1 MTARRWI
8 KPRGVFIDA
17 QNIRTRGADVPDST
31 RAAANQ
37 AGLFC
42 YRELGTGATIITC
55 MLLRLDTLVTTTTSP
70 SYASLFER
78 GSGDRPKGE
87 PLETAPN
94 QRTPAEEAKTTS
106 NIVYVTVVMLP
117 FVNDVFQSLG
127 VGLDEL
133 RLKERPRNADH
144 FSHCASHLPHLFSW
158 SQHYFFPVFQF

>member
-8 KPRGVFIDA
+8 KPRGVFINA
-17 QNIRTRGADVPDST
+17 QNVRPWRADVPDST

-37 AGLFC
+37 VRLSC

-70 SYASLFER
+70 GYASLFER
-78 GSGDRPKGE
+78 GPGDRSKGE
-87 PLETAPN
+87 PLETAPS
-94 QRTPAEEAKTTS
+94 QCTPAEEAKTAS

-117 FVNDVFQSLG
+117 LVNDIFQSLS

-133 RLKERPRNADH
+133 
-144 FSHCASHLPHLFSW
+144 
-158 SQHYFFPVFQF
+158 

>member
-17 QNIRTRGADVPDST
+17 QNVGTRGADVPDST

-37 AGLFC
+37 AGLSC

-78 GSGDRPKGE
+78 GPGYRSKGE
-87 PLETAPN
+87 PLGTAPS
-94 QRTPAEEAKTTS
+94 QSAPAEEAKTTS
-106 NIVYVTVVMLP
+106 NIIYVTVVMLP
-117 FVNDVFQSLG
+117 LVDDVFLSL
-127 VGLDEL
+127 
-133 RLKERPRNADH
+133 
-144 FSHCASHLPHLFSW
+144 S
-158 SQHYFFPVFQF
+158 